1 MTHQLGRLAAFCI
14 LATTGACAYA
24 GVASSDTVDF
34 YSISG
39 ASENDLRR
47 EMSAKG
53 PTGTGGRFDAYT
65 RWNIRWRY
73 SYRQAGG
80 LCRIDSV
87 TTDVTVTMT
96 LPKWQDESA
105 ASERLQRRWREYL
118 TALTTHEN
126 GHRQNGLDAAHEI
139 DRGIAALPAQANCG
153 ALGAAANALGDE
165 IIRNHKQRDLDYDRA
180 TSHGRTQG
188 ARFP

>member
-1 MTHQLGRLAAFCI
+1 MTHALGRVAACCVLAAM
-14 LATTGACAYA
+14 GARAYA
-24 GVASSDTVDF
+24 VVAASDTVDY
-34 YSISG
+34 YSIRG
-39 ASENDLRR
+39 TSENDLRR

-53 PTGTGGRFDAYT
+53 PIGTGGRFDAFT

-80 LCRIDSV
+80 LCRIDAV

-96 LPKWQDESA
+96 LPRWDDESA
-105 ASERLQRRWREYL
+105 APDRLQKRWREYV

-139 DRGIAALPAQANCG
+139 DRRIAALPAQANCS

-165 IIRNHKQRDLDYDRA
+165 IIRNHKQRDLDYDR
-180 TSHGRTQG
+180 TTGHGRTQG